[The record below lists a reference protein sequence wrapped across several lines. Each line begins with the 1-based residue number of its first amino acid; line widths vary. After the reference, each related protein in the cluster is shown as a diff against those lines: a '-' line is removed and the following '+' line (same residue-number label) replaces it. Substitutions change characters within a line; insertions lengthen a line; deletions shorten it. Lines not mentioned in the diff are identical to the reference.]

1 MQAQAPLLDSLN
13 SFAQSIISTANVT
26 VKRDLLKQQAVGQRR
41 ERDRQSKFKSVF
53 LTLIEDAD
61 SRHEVMEKSSL
72 ELDKQ
77 INLSSQSQSKDTT
90 TLARL
95 LEDAGAH
102 NALPNSHD
110 TASLK
115 DDVGDVKADLKTTK
129 KEIESSR
136 GRFKDDIAELK
147 ADLRATGK
155 KFDSLDRDAVT
166 SEELRKKL
174 RGLATK
180 DELRGLVAKDDLR
193 RVTKDEVRKHI
204 TEALVPTEN
213 KLASLTFEGAS
224 LSNRVKDAEALT
236 QKCRETAEERFQ
248 GQSTRIDRLENS
260 VSDSR
265 QEVRRLDLT
274 IGEQERAYAAL
285 KVDVGAQ
292 NKLLNELNDFVR
304 LDPSNNILSLDKV
317 VTQNSVQIKSLQQDC
332 EKLNEAIRQ
341 TQEFQAASKL
351 GSPQVSA
358 ASFNA
363 DTKFEEGI
371 QLMRS
376 DLDALKAEQ
385 EATKLTQP
393 EPTNALRPVQEKV
406 ELIRT
411 DLDSLINEER
421 QKDASVAQGFEE
433 ISVELK
439 KQREDLIQL
448 QTEKGSDQ
456 QKLRDVDLGLRR
468 LFQNTQT
475 LELFV
480 TSQQQKFDR
489 LTSDHLAQNMVHQ
502 MQQMY
507 PQHPGNLTVWQAK
520 VESYLS
526 GNLKDRLANIDSHID
541 SLGGK
546 FRERLASVEAQIL
559 AQISSRQAADGKMR
573 DFQGNL
579 RDITQ
584 STAET
589 RNTCFAT
596 INNMKQDMESLREA
610 ASCYRS
616 QGSSECGNRMDN
628 LVDRV
633 TKVENKYV
641 EAIGD
646 LEKPVMVIARDVTEL
661 QRRIGIGSSGNTPRE
676 PSAVSRS
683 SKSVEAS
690 GCSTNPCENSNDTDS
705 SDTPLSARREREDRR
720 SSDANLKR
728 KAVELK
734 GEDEDEDGDEA
745 GCGESGYSNAK
756 KIPKRRCVSG
766 KKPFP

>member
-1 MQAQAPLLDSLN
+1 MQAQAPLLDSLT
-13 SFAQSIISTANVT
+13 SFAQSIMSAASLT

-61 SRHEVMEKSSL
+61 SRLEVMEKASL

-77 INLSSQSQSKDTT
+77 IDLSSQSQSKNTT

-95 LEDAGAH
+95 LEDAGVH

-129 KEIESSR
+129 KEIDSSR

-155 KFDSLDRDAVT
+155 KFDSLDRDAVM

-180 DELRGLVAKDDLR
+180 DELRGLVAQDDLR

-213 KLASLTFEGAS
+213 KLASLTLEGAS
-224 LSNRVKDAEALT
+224 LSKRVKDTEALA
-236 QKCRETAEERFQ
+236 QKCRERAEENYQ
-248 GQSTRIDRLENS
+248 GQSSRIDRLENS

-265 QEVRRLDLT
+265 LELSRLDLAT
-274 IGEQERAYAAL
+274 GEQERAHAAL

-292 NKLLNELNDFVR
+292 NKILNELSDFVR
-304 LDPSNNILSLDKV
+304 LDSSNNILSLEKV

-358 ASFNA
+358 ASINA
-363 DTKFEEGI
+363 DTKLEEGI
-371 QLMRS
+371 KLMRG

-385 EATKLTQP
+385 EATKLTQR
-393 EPTNALRPVQEKV
+393 ELTNALRPVQEKV

-411 DLDSLINEER
+411 DLDSLINEEK
-421 QKDASVAQGFEE
+421 QKDVSVAQGFEE
-433 ISVELK
+433 ISVELE
-439 KQREDLIQL
+439 KQREDLIRL

-468 LFQNTQT
+468 LFQTTQT

-480 TSQQQKFDR
+480 SSQQQKFDR

-507 PQHPGNLTVWQAK
+507 PQHPGNLIAWQAK

-546 FRERLASVEAQIL
+546 FRERLASVESQVL
-559 AQISSRQAADGKMR
+559 AQISVRQVADGKIR

-596 INNMKQDMESLREA
+596 MSNMKKDIESLREA
-610 ASCYRS
+610 ASCHRS
-616 QGSSECGNRMDN
+616 QGSSDYDNRIDS

-633 TKVENKYV
+633 RIVENKYL

-646 LEKPVMVIARDVTEL
+646 LEKPVMDMARNMTEL
-661 QRRIGIGSSGNTPRE
+661 QRRIGIGSNGNTPRE
-676 PSAVSRS
+676 PTAMSRS

-690 GCSTNPCENSNDTDS
+690 GSGTIPCENSNDTDS
-705 SDTPLSARREREDRR
+705 SDAPLSARRDREDRR

-728 KAVELK
+728 KAAESN
-734 GEDEDEDGDEA
+734 DEDEDEA
-745 GCGESGYSNAK
+745 GCGDSGSSNAK
-756 KIPKRRCVSG
+756 KMLKRRNVSG
-766 KKPFP
+766 KEPFS